1 MVICSYDSIF
11 RFRRQGDFLFKAPQL
26 LSNAWGA
33 FENGKELRLKIPN
46 WSIWSIPGY
55 ADAQVKADKPVNQPA
70 VPTTQVQYIDNL
82 GYENV

>member
-1 MVICSYDSIF
+1 M
-11 RFRRQGDFLFKAPQL
+11 REALLKMEKA
-26 LSNAWGA
+26 
-33 FENGKELRLKIPN
+33 LRLKIPN